1 MQLSLN
7 DILSLLSVIAVLM
20 LIVLIYHMIFVSVS
34 LRRIADRMDDLSK
47 EIEGLVLKPIGA
59 IEYLIDWFAGAVE
72 GMRAGKEVDEKKAH
86 KHKN

>member
-20 LIVLIYHMIFVSVS
+20 VIILLYHLIFVSVS
-34 LRRIADRMDDLSK
+34 FRRIADRMDDLSK

-59 IEYLIDWFAGAVE
+59 VEYLIDWFASAVE
-72 GMRAGKEVDEKKAH
+72 GMRAGKEVEEKKTHH
-86 KHKN
+86 KK